1 MCKNRVDPSFFTM
14 ALRSHLIKDP
24 HEVLRIIDNMS
35 DSEPESESDDDT
47 AISPELSDVETMES
61 DRDDDDDQ
69 PGEPT
74 QGGSGQSQSCHVRR
88 PDDDVD
94 SDDSLPDFSL
104 PARPTGMHCHWA

>member
-1 MCKNRVDPSFFTM
+1 M

-61 DRDDDDDQ
+61 VRDDDTDNYYTKVPMIEEFFKQKVTDAQ
-69 PGEPT
+69 
-74 QGGSGQSQSCHVRR
+74 V
-88 PDDDVD
+88 
-94 SDDSLPDFSL
+94 
-104 PARPTGMHCHWA
+104 